1 MKNIILNLGDANIKK
16 FYYGY
21 VEIVISPMYKLRKR
35 EEEILAL
42 LLYYNNMKKHIE
54 EEDRLKIV
62 FNINT
67 RKKICE
73 ELGVTNNIIQQIL
86 NSLRKKGL
94 IKGIKFNKSIEVYC
108 EDGDVIIGFK
118 MNIKD
123 DKPS

>member
-1 MKNIILNLGDANIKK
+1 MKNIILNLGDSNIKK
-16 FYYGY
+16 FYFAY
-21 VEIVISPMYKLRKR
+21 VEIMVSPIYKLRKR

-42 LLYYNNMKKHIE
+42 LLYYNNIKKHIE

-94 IKGIKFNKSIEVYC
+94 IKGIKFNKSIEVYSD
-108 EDGDVIIGFK
+108 EGEVVLGFK
-118 MNIKD
+118 MKIINGN
-123 DKPS
+123 

>member
-16 FYYGY
+16 FYFAY
-21 VEIVISPMYKLRKR
+21 VEIIVSPIYKLRKR

-42 LLYYNNMKKHIE
+42 LLYYNNIKKHIE

-73 ELGVTNNIIQQIL
+73 ELGVTNSIIQQIL

-94 IKGIKFNKSIEVYC
+94 IKGIKFNKSIEVYIG
-108 EDGDVIIGFK
+108 EGEVILGFK
-118 MNIKD
+118 MKIVND
-123 DKPS
+123 N

>member
-16 FYYGY
+16 FYFAY
-21 VEIVISPMYKLRKR
+21 VEIMVSPIYKLRKR

-42 LLYYNNMKKHIE
+42 LLYYNNIKKHIE

-94 IKGIKFNKSIEVYC
+94 IKGIKFNKSIEVYSD
-108 EDGDVIIGFK
+108 EGEVVLGFK
-118 MNIKD
+118 MKIINGN
-123 DKPS
+123 